1 MARAYNII
9 SNANP
14 RPLKI
19 SAHER
24 HINSASSVGLIL
36 AQCHLNTIWPRKTI
50 RRLFAGLRKVQGF
63 ASSIYIN
70 N

>member
-14 RPLKI
+14 RSLRI
-19 SAHER
+19 FAHER

-36 AQCHLNTIWPRKTI
+36 AQFYPNTVWLRKTT
-50 RRLFAGLRKVQGF
+50 RRLLAGLRKVQSF